1 VSLGQDNAY
10 KQLLISDYDR
20 LAGHSCAI
28 AKVEGLPVNL
38 REDVVRVRRKGVGVG
53 HVGVGRIV
61 GRIIDG
67 WSPFNKR
74 AFLPS
79 LSGPY
84 G

>member
-53 HVGVGRIV
+53 HVGVGRI
-61 GRIIDG
+61 IDG

-74 AFLPS
+74 ACLPS